1 MEQQKPSKVDGAII
15 MTDLDIRILRKA
27 KPEAQ
32 DECAV
37 SMFAAAIRQK
47 LQRSRDKGRGGW
59 IDCDEDVLIN
69 GFAEHA
75 LKGNEN
81 NLLDLATFLMFMWVR
96 GIDDAK
102 IPPALEKA
110 RQHKIMEAWSRIH
123 EDGLNSARKA
133 SAARQFVEV
142 PRRKGR
148 PERLA

>member
-1 MEQQKPSKVDGAII
+1 MEPKKPSPVDGVI
-15 MTDLDIRILRKA
+15 MTSLDVLRKA

-32 DECAV
+32 DEYAL
-37 SMFAAAIRQK
+37 SMFATAIRQK

-59 IDCDEDVLIN
+59 IDCDENVLLD

>member
-1 MEQQKPSKVDGAII
+1 MEPKKPSPVDGVI
-15 MTDLDIRILRKA
+15 MTSLDVLRKA

-32 DECAV
+32 DEYAL
-37 SMFAAAIRQK
+37 SMFATAIRQK

-59 IDCDEDVLIN
+59 IDCDEDILIN

>member
-1 MEQQKPSKVDGAII
+1 KKPSPVDGVI
-15 MTDLDIRILRKA
+15 MTSLDVLRKA

-32 DECAV
+32 DEYAL
-37 SMFAAAIRQK
+37 SMFATAIRQK

-59 IDCDEDVLIN
+59 IDCDEDILIN

>member
-1 MEQQKPSKVDGAII
+1 MEQKKTSPVDGVI
-15 MTDLDIRILRKA
+15 MTSIDVLQKA
-27 KPEAQ
+27 KSEAQ
-32 DECAV
+32 DEYAV
-37 SMFAAAIRQK
+37 SMFATAIRQK

-59 IDCDEDVLIN
+59 IDCDENVLIN

-96 GIDDAK
+96 GIDYAK

-123 EDGLNSARKA
+123 EDGLNSARK
-133 SAARQFVEV
+133 
-142 PRRKGR
+142 GR

>member
-1 MEQQKPSKVDGAII
+1 MEQQKPSEVDGAIA
-15 MTDLDIRILRKA
+15 MTDLDIRILRKE

-59 IDCDEDVLIN
+59 IDCDEDILIN

>member
-1 MEQQKPSKVDGAII
+1 MEPKKPSPVDGVI
-15 MTDLDIRILRKA
+15 MTSLDVLRKA

-32 DECAV
+32 DEYAL
-37 SMFAAAIRQK
+37 SMFATAIRQK

-59 IDCDEDVLIN
+59 IDCDENVLLD

-110 RQHKIMEAWSRIH
+110 RQHKITEAWDKIH
-123 EDGLNSARKA
+123 EGGMSASVRAGGK
-133 SAARQFVEV
+133 RQFVEV

>member
-1 MEQQKPSKVDGAII
+1 MEPKKPSPVDGVI
-15 MTDLDIRILRKA
+15 MTSLDVLRKA

-32 DECAV
+32 DEYAL

>member
-1 MEQQKPSKVDGAII
+1 MEQKKPSPVDRVI
-15 MTDLDIRILRKA
+15 MTSLDVLRKA
-27 KPEAQ
+27 QPEAQ
-32 DECAV
+32 DEYAV
-37 SMFAAAIRQK
+37 SMFATAIRQK
-47 LQRSRDKGRGGW
+47 MQRSRDKGRGGW
-59 IDCDEDVLIN
+59 IDCDEDILIN

-110 RQHKIMEAWSRIH
+110 RQHKIMEAWSRVH

>member
-1 MEQQKPSKVDGAII
+1 
-15 MTDLDIRILRKA
+15 MTSLDVLRKA

-32 DECAV
+32 DEYAL
-37 SMFAAAIRQK
+37 SMFATAIRQK

-59 IDCDEDVLIN
+59 IDCDENVLLD

-142 PRRKGR
+142 PRRKGS

>member
-1 MEQQKPSKVDGAII
+1 
-15 MTDLDIRILRKA
+15 MTSLDVLRKA
-27 KPEAQ
+27 QPEAQ
-32 DECAV
+32 DEYAV
-37 SMFAAAIRQK
+37 SMFATAIRQK
-47 LQRSRDKGRGGW
+47 MQRSRDKGRGGW
-59 IDCDEDVLIN
+59 IDCDEDILIN

-110 RQHKIMEAWSRIH
+110 RQHKIMEAWSRVH

-148 PERLA
+148 LERLA

>member
-1 MEQQKPSKVDGAII
+1 MEPKKPSPVDGVI
-15 MTDLDIRILRKA
+15 MTSLDVLRKA

-32 DECAV
+32 DEYAV
-37 SMFAAAIRQK
+37 SMFATAIRQK

-59 IDCDEDVLIN
+59 IDCDENVLLD

>member
-1 MEQQKPSKVDGAII
+1 
-15 MTDLDIRILRKA
+15 MTSLDVLRKA
-27 KPEAQ
+27 QPEAQ
-32 DECAV
+32 DEYAV
-37 SMFAAAIRQK
+37 SMFATAIRQK
-47 LQRSRDKGRGGW
+47 MQRSRDKGRGGW
-59 IDCDEDVLIN
+59 IDCDENVLLD

>member
-1 MEQQKPSKVDGAII
+1 
-15 MTDLDIRILRKA
+15 MTSLDVLRKA

-32 DECAV
+32 DEYAL
-37 SMFAAAIRQK
+37 SMFATAIRQK

>member
-1 MEQQKPSKVDGAII
+1 MEQKKPSPVDGVI
-15 MTDLDIRILRKA
+15 MTSLDVLRKA
-27 KPEAQ
+27 QPEAQ
-32 DECAV
+32 DEYAV
-37 SMFAAAIRQK
+37 SMFATAIRQK
-47 LQRSRDKGRGGW
+47 MQRSRDKGRGGW
-59 IDCDEDVLIN
+59 IDCDEDILIN

-110 RQHKIMEAWSRIH
+110 RQHKIMEAWSRVH

-148 PERLA
+148 LERLA

>member
-1 MEQQKPSKVDGAII
+1 MEPKKPSPVDGVS
-15 MTDLDIRILRKA
+15 MTSLDVLRKA

-32 DECAV
+32 DEYAL
-37 SMFAAAIRQK
+37 SMFATAIRQK

>member
-1 MEQQKPSKVDGAII
+1 
-15 MTDLDIRILRKA
+15 MTSLDVIRKA
-27 KPEAQ
+27 QPEAQ
-32 DECAV
+32 DEYAM
-37 SMFAAAIRQK
+37 SMFATAIRQK
-47 LQRSRDKGRGGW
+47 MQRSRDKGRGGW
-59 IDCDEDVLIN
+59 IDCDEDILIN

-96 GIDDAK
+96 GIDYAK

-123 EDGLNSARKA
+123 EDGQNSARKA
-133 SAARQFVEV
+133 SSARQFVGV

>member
-1 MEQQKPSKVDGAII
+1 METKKPSPVDGVI
-15 MTDLDIRILRKA
+15 MTSLDVLRKA

-32 DECAV
+32 DEYAL
-37 SMFAAAIRQK
+37 SMFATAIRQK

>member
-1 MEQQKPSKVDGAII
+1 MEQQKPSEVDGAIA

-32 DECAV
+32 DEYAL
-37 SMFAAAIRQK
+37 SMFATAIRQK
-47 LQRSRDKGRGGW
+47 LQRSRDEGRGGW

>member
-1 MEQQKPSKVDGAII
+1 MEQKKPSPVDGVI
-15 MTDLDIRILRKA
+15 MTSLDVLRKA
-27 KPEAQ
+27 QPEAQ
-32 DECAV
+32 DEYAV
-37 SMFAAAIRQK
+37 SMFATAIRQK
-47 LQRSRDKGRGGW
+47 MQRSRDKGRGGW
-59 IDCDEDVLIN
+59 IDCDEDILIN

-110 RQHKIMEAWSRIH
+110 RQHKIMEAWSRVH

>member
-1 MEQQKPSKVDGAII
+1 MEPKKPSPVDGVI
-15 MTDLDIRILRKA
+15 MTSLDVLRKA

-32 DECAV
+32 DECAA
-37 SMFAAAIRQK
+37 SMFATAIRQK

>member
-1 MEQQKPSKVDGAII
+1 MEQKKPSPVDGVI
-15 MTDLDIRILRKA
+15 MTSLDVLRKA

-32 DECAV
+32 DEYAV
-37 SMFAAAIRQK
+37 SMFATAIRQK

-59 IDCDEDVLIN
+59 IDCDEDILIN

>member
-1 MEQQKPSKVDGAII
+1 MEQKKPSPVDGVI
-15 MTDLDIRILRKA
+15 MTSLDVIRKA
-27 KPEAQ
+27 QPEAQ

-37 SMFAAAIRQK
+37 SMFATAIRQK

-59 IDCDEDVLIN
+59 IDCDEDVLIK

>member
-1 MEQQKPSKVDGAII
+1 
-15 MTDLDIRILRKA
+15 MTSLDVLRKA
-27 KPEAQ
+27 QPEAQ
-32 DECAV
+32 DEYAV
-37 SMFAAAIRQK
+37 SMFATAIRQK
-47 LQRSRDKGRGGW
+47 MQRSRDKGRGGW
-59 IDCDEDVLIN
+59 IDCDEDILIN

-123 EDGLNSARKA
+123 EDGLKSARKA

>member
-1 MEQQKPSKVDGAII
+1 
-15 MTDLDIRILRKA
+15 MTSLDVLRKA
-27 KPEAQ
+27 QPEAQ
-32 DECAV
+32 DEYAV

-59 IDCDEDVLIN
+59 IDCDEDILIN

-110 RQHKIMEAWSRIH
+110 RQHKIMEAWSRVH

>member
-1 MEQQKPSKVDGAII
+1 MEQKKPSPVDGVI
-15 MTDLDIRILRKA
+15 MTSLDVLRKA
-27 KPEAQ
+27 QPEAQ
-32 DECAV
+32 DEYAL
-37 SMFAAAIRQK
+37 SMFATAIRQK

-59 IDCDEDVLIN
+59 IDCDENVLLD

-148 PERLA
+148 QERLA

>member
-1 MEQQKPSKVDGAII
+1 
-15 MTDLDIRILRKA
+15 MTSLDVLRKA
-27 KPEAQ
+27 QPEAQ
-32 DECAV
+32 DEYAV
-37 SMFAAAIRQK
+37 SMFATAIRQK
-47 LQRSRDKGRGGW
+47 MQRSRDKGRGGW
-59 IDCDEDVLIN
+59 INCDEDILIN

-110 RQHKIMEAWSRIH
+110 RQHKIMEAWSRVH

>member
-1 MEQQKPSKVDGAII
+1 
-15 MTDLDIRILRKA
+15 MTSLDVLRKA

-32 DECAV
+32 DEYAV
-37 SMFAAAIRQK
+37 SMFATAIRQK

-59 IDCDEDVLIN
+59 IDCDEDILIN

-123 EDGLNSARKA
+123 EDGLESARKA
-133 SAARQFVEV
+133 SSARQFVEV

>member
-1 MEQQKPSKVDGAII
+1 MEQKKPSPVDGVIA
-15 MTDLDIRILRKA
+15 MTSLDVLRKA
-27 KPEAQ
+27 QPEAQ
-32 DECAV
+32 DEYAV
-37 SMFAAAIRQK
+37 SMFATAIRQK
-47 LQRSRDKGRGGW
+47 MQRSRDKGRGGW
-59 IDCDEDVLIN
+59 IDCDEDILIN

-110 RQHKIMEAWSRIH
+110 RQHKIMEAWSRVH

>member
-1 MEQQKPSKVDGAII
+1 
-15 MTDLDIRILRKA
+15 MTSLDVLRKA

-32 DECAV
+32 DEYAL
-37 SMFAAAIRQK
+37 SMFATAIRQK

-59 IDCDEDVLIN
+59 IDCDEDILIN

-110 RQHKIMEAWSRIH
+110 RQHKIMEAWSRVH

>member
-1 MEQQKPSKVDGAII
+1 
-15 MTDLDIRILRKA
+15 MTSLDVLRKA
-27 KPEAQ
+27 QPEAQ
-32 DECAV
+32 DEYAV
-37 SMFAAAIRQK
+37 SMFATAIRQK
-47 LQRSRDKGRGGW
+47 MQRSRDKCRGGW
-59 IDCDEDVLIN
+59 IDCDEDILIN

-110 RQHKIMEAWSRIH
+110 RQHKIMEAWSRVH

>member
-1 MEQQKPSKVDGAII
+1 
-15 MTDLDIRILRKA
+15 MTSLDVLRKA
-27 KPEAQ
+27 QPEAQ
-32 DECAV
+32 DEYAV
-37 SMFAAAIRQK
+37 SMFATAIRQK
-47 LQRSRDKGRGGW
+47 MQRSRDKGRGGW
-59 IDCDEDVLIN
+59 IDCDEDILIN

-110 RQHKIMEAWSRIH
+110 RQHKIMEAWSRVH

>member
-1 MEQQKPSKVDGAII
+1 MEPKKPSPVDGVI
-15 MTDLDIRILRKA
+15 MTSLDVLRKA

-32 DECAV
+32 DEYAL
-37 SMFAAAIRQK
+37 SMFATAIRQK

-59 IDCDEDVLIN
+59 IDCDEDILIN

-110 RQHKIMEAWSRIH
+110 RQHKIMEAWSRVH

>member
-1 MEQQKPSKVDGAII
+1 MEPKKPSPVDGVI
-15 MTDLDIRILRKA
+15 MTSLDVLRKA

-32 DECAV
+32 DEYAL
-37 SMFAAAIRQK
+37 SMFATAIRQK
-47 LQRSRDKGRGGW
+47 MQRSRDKGRGGW
-59 IDCDEDVLIN
+59 IDCDEDILIN

-96 GIDDAK
+96 GIDDEK

-110 RQHKIMEAWSRIH
+110 RQHKIMEAWSRVH

>member
-1 MEQQKPSKVDGAII
+1 MEPKKPSPADGVS
-15 MTDLDIRILRKA
+15 MTSLDVIRKA
-27 KPEAQ
+27 QPEAQ
-32 DECAV
+32 DEYAV
-37 SMFAAAIRQK
+37 SMFATAIRQK

-59 IDCDEDVLIN
+59 IDCDENVLLD

-75 LKGNEN
+75 LKGHEN

-123 EDGLNSARKA
+123 EDGLDSARKA
-133 SAARQFVEV
+133 SSARQFVEV

>member
-1 MEQQKPSKVDGAII
+1 MEPKKPSPVDGVI
-15 MTDLDIRILRKA
+15 MTSLDVLRKA

-32 DECAV
+32 DEYAL
-37 SMFAAAIRQK
+37 SMFATAIRQK

-69 GFAEHA
+69 GFSEHA

-110 RQHKIMEAWSRIH
+110 RQHKIMEAWSRVH